1 MHTNMETILLF
12 LIIVLLLIKE
22 DLKQVIIVR
31 VFRILTS
38 IIVRVFRILNRIIVF
53 CFLLMW
59 KPVFLILFIWAADS
73 VLKMNALLGI
83 IALLALIAI
92 SALVF
97 FVLSELEE
105 YLL

>member
-22 DLKQVIIVR
+22 DLKLR

-38 IIVRVFRILNRIIVF
+38 IIVMVFRILNRVIVF
-53 CFLLMW
+53 CFLLVW
-59 KPVFLILFIWAADS
+59 KPVFLVLFIWAADI
-73 VLKMNALLGI
+73 VLGMNALLGI